1 MAPIFTGSKFGFG
14 RSAEGA
20 APGVSL
26 EDLEPDAFGSYL
38 VLAMPL
44 NGNYNDYAYLYN
56 GGVTE
61 SSRTWTANTGT
72 GGVIEFQTS
81 QYKFYNNAFR
91 SYNGTGGA
99 YATTTNLT
107 STDFE
112 FAGDFCIE
120 AWVYID
126 TGASDTGICGSAKDP
141 SLPNSFNLSAGIAVR
156 GAGSGLTSALQGSC
170 LGDPYRGDFA
180 WGYGGWHHFAMGRTG
195 STLYYWYDGGGAG
208 SVTLTGTYPQAVCQG
223 ANYLLLGGTNTYA
236 TNKNVYINDIRF
248 YKGINKYTTSFTPP
262 SKMFIG

>member
-14 RSAEGA
+14 RSSAVATGA
-20 APGVSL
+20 LPSYL
-26 EDLEPDAFGSYL
+26 RPDDNGSYL

-44 NGNYNDYAYLYN
+44 NGDYNDYAYLYN
-56 GGVTE
+56 GGVTQ
-61 SSRTWTANTGT
+61 SSRTWTSNTGT
-72 GGVIEFQTS
+72 GGLIEFQSS

-91 SYNGTGGA
+91 SYNGTGGSF
-99 YATTTNLT
+99 ATTTNLT

-126 TGASDTGICGSAKDP
+126 SGASDTSICGSAKDP
-141 SLPNSFNLSAGIAVR
+141 SLPNSFNQSAGIGVR
-156 GAGSGLTSALQGSC
+156 GVGSGLTAALQGGC
-170 LGDPYRGDFA
+170 LGDPFRGSSS

-208 SVTLTGTYPQAVCQG
+208 SVSLTGTYPQSSCQG
-223 ANYLLLGGTNTYA
+223 ANRLILGGTNTYA
-236 TNKNVYINDIRF
+236 TNKNVYINDVRI

-262 SKMFIG
+262 DKMYIG